1 MTATVKHGE
10 MKQQHPLE
18 EDQVEEAKDGHME
31 EGCMKQTRRVRS
43 RSPVI
48 QGSAEVSTVRLGNV
62 DEDVVVS
69 FPDFRGQH
77 GPVTL

>member
-1 MTATVKHGE
+1 MRGTT
-10 MKQQHPLE
+10 
-18 EDQVEEAKDGHME
+18 
-31 EGCMKQTRRVRS
+31 TRRVRS
-43 RSPVI
+43 RSTVI

-62 DEDVVVS
+62 DEDVAS